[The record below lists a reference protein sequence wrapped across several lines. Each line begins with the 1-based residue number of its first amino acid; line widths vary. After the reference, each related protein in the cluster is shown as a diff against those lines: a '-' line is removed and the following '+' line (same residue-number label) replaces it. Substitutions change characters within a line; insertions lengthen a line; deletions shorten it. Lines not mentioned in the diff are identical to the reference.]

1 MTYFC
6 GLTVEFWAAVAGILS
21 LLLSIILAVYNYQK
35 NKHKANTELNTE
47 LNALISALIGF
58 IDFVQN
64 TFFHNT
70 ATLEDCLNIVKKIK
84 SLDKNILDC
93 NKKYF
98 YDDEYDEKV
107 LQKTTAFIQQYAA
120 WKGYHCAIDL
130 DVFSEMNFIIAL
142 QSSAIETI
150 SAISSAYKG
159 KNNRI
164 SSLITDDNRAVMK
177 HIDEQNKIKAD
188 CFRAVENNLYF
199 IENQHPLITLYK
211 IKEKQEFPLSN
222 LIAAC
227 YKVIAQGKFFYP
239 LNQKEYLG
247 TCLFFF
253 NSEIT
258 TAKFYDDKYG
268 NHEYCFINEKGEK
281 MEIDKIFNLLHFI
294 ANNE

>member
-1 MTYFC
+1 MFQS
-6 GLTVEFWAAVAGILS
+6 GSLFHEHLDLKWLTF
-21 LLLSIILAVYNYQK
+21 ILAF
-35 NKHKANTELNTE
+35 T
-47 LNALISALIGF
+47 
-58 IDFVQN
+58 
-64 TFFHNT
+64 T

-84 SLDKNILDC
+84 SLDKNILDY
-93 NKKYF
+93 NRDYF
-98 YDDEYDEKV
+98 YNDEYDEKV
-107 LQKTTAFIQQYAA
+107 LQKTAAFVQRYVA
-120 WKGYHCAIDL
+120 WKGYHCAIEL
-130 DVFSEMNFIIAL
+130 DVFSEMNLIIAL
-142 QSSAIETI
+142 QRSAIETI
-150 SAISSAYKG
+150 LKIQSVYKG
-159 KNNRI
+159 KNNKI

-188 CFRAVENNLYF
+188 CFGAVENNLYF
-199 IENQHPLITLYK
+199 IENQQPLTTLYK

-258 TAKFYDDKYG
+258 TAKFYDDEYG

>member
-1 MTYFC
+1 MMTYFR
-6 GLTVEFWAAVAGILS
+6 GLTPEFWSAVAAIFS
-21 LLLSIILAVYNYQK
+21 FLLSDYLVVYNDWK
-35 NKHKANTELNTE
+35 NKKKAYTELY
-47 LNALISALIGF
+47 ALISILIGLV
-58 IDFVQN
+58 DLVQN

-84 SLDKNILDC
+84 SLDKNILDY
-93 NKKYF
+93 NRDYF
-98 YDDEYDEKV
+98 YNDEYDEKV
-107 LQKTTAFIQQYAA
+107 LQKTAAFVQRYVA
-120 WKGYHCAIDL
+120 WKGYHCAIEL
-130 DVFSEMNFIIAL
+130 DVLSEMNFIIAL

-199 IENQHPLITLYK
+199 IENQQPLTTLYK

-227 YKVIAQGKFFYP
+227 YKVIAQEKFFYP

-281 MEIDKIFNLLHFI
+281 MGIDKIFNLLHFI

>member
-1 MTYFC
+1 MMTYFR
-6 GLTVEFWAAVAGILS
+6 GLTPEFWSAVAAIFS
-21 LLLSIILAVYNYQK
+21 FLLSVYLVVYNDWK
-35 NKHKANTELNTE
+35 NKKKANTELY
-47 LNALISALIGF
+47 ALISILIGF
-58 IDFVQN
+58 VDFVQN

-84 SLDKNILDC
+84 SLDKNILDY
-93 NKKYF
+93 NRDYF
-98 YDDEYDEKV
+98 YNDEYDEKV
-107 LQKTTAFIQQYAA
+107 LQKTAAFVQRYVA
-120 WKGYHCAIDL
+120 WKGYHCAIEL
-130 DVFSEMNFIIAL
+130 DVFSEMNLIIAL
-142 QSSAIETI
+142 QRSAIETI
-150 SAISSAYKG
+150 LKIQSVYKG
-159 KNNRI
+159 KNNKI

-188 CFRAVENNLYF
+188 CFGAVENNLYF
-199 IENQHPLITLYK
+199 IENQQPLTTLYK

-258 TAKFYDDKYG
+258 TAKFYDDEYG

-281 MEIDKIFNLLHFI
+281 MGIDKIFNLLHFI

>member
-1 MTYFC
+1 
-6 GLTVEFWAAVAGILS
+6 
-21 LLLSIILAVYNYQK
+21 
-35 NKHKANTELNTE
+35 
-47 LNALISALIGF
+47 
-58 IDFVQN
+58 
-64 TFFHNT
+64 
-70 ATLEDCLNIVKKIK
+70 
-84 SLDKNILDC
+84 
-93 NKKYF
+93 
-98 YDDEYDEKV
+98 
-107 LQKTTAFIQQYAA
+107 
-120 WKGYHCAIDL
+120 
-130 DVFSEMNFIIAL
+130 MNFIIAL

-159 KNNRI
+159 KNNKI

-188 CFRAVENNLYF
+188 CFGAVENNLYF
-199 IENQHPLITLYK
+199 IENQQPLTTLYK

-253 NSEIT
+253 NSCIT
-258 TAKFYDDKYG
+258 KVKYDFEHGK
-268 NHEYCFINEKGEK
+268 HENYFTNEKGEK
-281 MEIDKIFNLLHFI
+281 MEIDKIFSLLHFI

>member
-1 MTYFC
+1 
-6 GLTVEFWAAVAGILS
+6 
-21 LLLSIILAVYNYQK
+21 
-35 NKHKANTELNTE
+35 
-47 LNALISALIGF
+47 
-58 IDFVQN
+58 
-64 TFFHNT
+64 
-70 ATLEDCLNIVKKIK
+70 
-84 SLDKNILDC
+84 
-93 NKKYF
+93 
-98 YDDEYDEKV
+98 
-107 LQKTTAFIQQYAA
+107 
-120 WKGYHCAIDL
+120 
-130 DVFSEMNFIIAL
+130 MNFIIAL

-177 HIDEQNKIKAD
+177 HIDEQNKIKTD

-199 IENQHPLITLYK
+199 IENQQPLTTLYK

-281 MEIDKIFNLLHFI
+281 MGIDKIFNLLHFI
-294 ANNE
+294 AKNE